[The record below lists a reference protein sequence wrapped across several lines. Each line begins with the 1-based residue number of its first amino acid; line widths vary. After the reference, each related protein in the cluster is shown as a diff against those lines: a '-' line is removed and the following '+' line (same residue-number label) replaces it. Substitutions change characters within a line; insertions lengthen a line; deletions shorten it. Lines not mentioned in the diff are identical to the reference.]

1 MINLRIRTEYSF
13 GLAYGPLAKVIEA
26 VGDSPALAV
35 TDRHGTWSH
44 VAFSKAMS
52 KAGKAPIFGVELA
65 IVEKIE
71 RERHPANYMAF
82 LARNNAGL
90 QELYEL
96 VTEATADGNFY
107 YFPRLDYHRVKSVS
121 QNLIVLSGTNP
132 IWDLLNQKQKNLYI
146 ELSPSSRRTAVDFAR
161 ASKRPLVAT
170 SDNYYPTFE
179 HKAVYE
185 IIAGRNR
192 DSRTTPMHILDQWEW
207 MNYWPEHEAAWKLTA
222 GLAAECTATIPKAQ
236 NVKYNSPKT
245 LEQMCIEAAPARRID
260 LANSVYKARLRRELD
275 MIAEKDFADYFFV
288 IADMLQYAKKH
299 MMVGPARGSSCGSL
313 VCYLLSITEIDPIPF
328 DLLFERFIDINRKD
342 LPDIDIDFADDRRD
356 MVFDYVRNKY
366 GDNCVARLGTIM
378 RYKAKSAIDAVAVS
392 LRIDKAKTENLKGSI
407 IERSGGDARAA
418 FCILDTFNE
427 LEVGKEMLREFPHL
441 RIAADI
447 ENHAKTTGQ
456 HAAGIVITQEPIS
469 RFCSMNLQSGAVM
482 VDKFDAE
489 SVNLL
494 KIDALGL
501 RTLSVIQ
508 DCLDQIGKSREW
520 LMEYPFGDEDAFD
533 VVNNSRFAGIFQ
545 FEGYALQ
552 SLCQQMRVE
561 NFEDIASLGA
571 LARPGPLNSGG
582 ANEFIKRRT
591 GQHPVEYLHPL
602 CKEMTEVTY
611 GTVIYQEQVMTI
623 ARVIGQLSWEDV
635 SSLRKA
641 MSKSMGVEFFDKFW
655 VRFLEG
661 AIKQGISEPEAR
673 KVWEQINSMGSWCL
687 AGDTRIRIGR
697 AGNGVSQNPTIEE
710 LYNQY
715 IESPSPWI
723 RFMKHGGPVVV
734 SMHPDGR
741 CYPQRTFTIHKN
753 RIKPLIK
760 LTFADGSEVRCTKEH
775 RFLINGRWRRAG
787 TAKVGDS
794 FTSSGYEMIK
804 FNFKG
809 GNNGRN
815 KGKKYIKP
823 QLGFPKGKANINF
836 DNGRTPEAIAF
847 KKKMA
852 DKPCQV
858 CNKEEGRKEVHH
870 KDNRAGELRPKDLAW
885 LCVSCHKKAHYKLGR
900 TKIWEKGHKTFPLKL
915 TKIMD
920 GGRSMTYDLEMP
932 EHHNFALANGVITH
946 NSFNRSHAVAYGM
959 VTYWCMVLK
968 AHWPLEWAVACLR
981 NASSDDQCI
990 KLLRELDSE
999 GFKYRD
1005 FDPELSKINW
1015 SVHKGELI
1023 GGLLNVKGI
1032 GAKKAKD
1039 VMERRADGRGDTP
1052 AMKKMLTNA
1061 QTPFSYDKVFEC
1073 RVRFGPVLA
1082 CPTAFNIHSKIW
1094 RLIDITS
1101 EMEGDFVFFGKM
1113 VKKDLRD
1120 LNEPLFIQKRGGEYE
1135 TGQTLFLNM
1144 TVEDDTSSILTS
1156 INRRDYLDIG
1166 KPIVEIYKIG
1176 DWFLWKG
1183 RMRKGFRKVYI
1194 QRYWPGSKFDIPFE
1208 QTVIYD

>member
-1 MINLRIRTEYSF
+1 M
-13 GLAYGPLAKVIEA
+13 IEA

-132 IWDLLNQKQKNLYI
+132 IWELLNQKQKNLYI

-207 MNYWPEHEAAWKLTA
+207 MNYWPEQESAWKLTA

-260 LANSVYKARLRRELD
+260 LASPIYKARLRRELD

-520 LMEYPFGDEDAFD
+520 LMEYPLGDEDAFD

-611 GTVIYQEQVMTI
+611 GIVIYQEQVMTI
-623 ARVIGQLSWEDV
+623 ARVVGQLSWEDV

-655 VRFLEG
+655 VRFLDG

-673 KVWEQINSMGSWCL
+673 KVWEQINTMGSW
-687 AGDTRIRIGR
+687 
-697 AGNGVSQNPTIEE
+697 
-710 LYNQY
+710 
-715 IESPSPWI
+715 
-723 RFMKHGGPVVV
+723 
-734 SMHPDGR
+734 
-741 CYPQRTFTIHKN
+741 
-753 RIKPLIK
+753 
-760 LTFADGSEVRCTKEH
+760 
-775 RFLINGRWRRAG
+775 
-787 TAKVGDS
+787 
-794 FTSSGYEMIK
+794 
-804 FNFKG
+804 
-809 GNNGRN
+809 
-815 KGKKYIKP
+815 
-823 QLGFPKGKANINF
+823 
-836 DNGRTPEAIAF
+836 
-847 KKKMA
+847 
-852 DKPCQV
+852 
-858 CNKEEGRKEVHH
+858 
-870 KDNRAGELRPKDLAW
+870 
-885 LCVSCHKKAHYKLGR
+885 
-900 TKIWEKGHKTFPLKL
+900 
-915 TKIMD
+915 
-920 GGRSMTYDLEMP
+920 
-932 EHHNFALANGVITH
+932 
-946 NSFNRSHAVAYGM
+946 SFNRSHAVAYGM